1 MTDKKEKSMIQY
13 FLLFMFSFEILF
25 IFLGILYNQVFHL
38 KKFSE
43 GYILMLLPT
52 MSTLFA
58 KQRASSQDESNK
70 FFKFYKICFAGMTI
84 YTVISVV
91 IPSSAVISQILMIA
105 ESLCSIYF
113 LQSIGENTL
122 ANIGL
127 SYNVSFKEVLKY
139 ALLYIAIF
147 ILMVRVEFLC
157 DYLKTG
163 DVAQLKV
170 PLADV
175 KQLVGVYLYIYCI
188 LGRGIRLGIFY
199 VSIAGEGIW
208 GL

>member
-1 MTDKKEKSMIQY
+1 
-13 FLLFMFSFEILF
+13 MFSFEILF

-58 KQRASSQDESNK
+58 KQRASSQNESNK
-70 FFKFYKICFAGMTI
+70 FFRFYKICFAGMTI
-84 YTVISVV
+84 YTVISVI
-91 IPSSAVISQILMIA
+91 IPSSVFISQILMIA

-113 LQSIGENTL
+113 LQSIGENIL
-122 ANIGL
+122 VNIGL

-147 ILMVRVEFLC
+147 ILMVRVEFVC

-163 DVAQLKV
+163 DVAAIKDSIGRCET
-170 PLADV
+170 ASWFCAT
-175 KQLVGVYLYIYCI
+175 VYLYIYYI
-188 LGRGIRLGIFY
+188 LGRGIWVGIFF
-199 VSIAGEGIW
+199 VSIAGERIW
-208 GL
+208 SL

>member
-1 MTDKKEKSMIQY
+1 
-13 FLLFMFSFEILF
+13 MFSFEILF
-25 IFLGILYNQVFHL
+25 IFWGILYNQVFHL

-58 KQRASSQDESNK
+58 KQRASSQNESNK
-70 FFKFYKICFAGMTI
+70 FFRFYKICFAGMTI

-157 DYLKTG
+157 DYLK
-163 DVAQLKV
+163 Q
-170 PLADV
+170 
-175 KQLVGVYLYIYCI
+175 
-188 LGRGIRLGIFY
+188 
-199 VSIAGEGIW
+199 EM
-208 GL
+208 